1 MAFQTSGEPQRHAD
15 GTPVRTSAAQQTTE
29 MRLWRQRCFA
39 HALTV
44 LLRERF
50 GLDESPEVEEFV
62 YAAVQTVDYH

>member
-1 MAFQTSGEPQRHAD
+1 MAFQTSGEPQRTSD
-15 GTPVRTSAAQQTTE
+15 GTPVRTSEAERKAD
-29 MRLWRQRCFA
+29 MRMWRQRRFA

>member
-1 MAFQTSGEPQRHAD
+1 MAGEPQRHAD
-15 GTPVRTSAAQQTTE
+15 GAPVRTSATQRKAE
-29 MRLWRQRCFA
+29 MRLWRQRRFA
-39 HALTV
+39 HALTI

>member
-1 MAFQTSGEPQRHAD
+1 MAFQTSGEPQRSAD
-15 GTPVRTSAAQQTTE
+15 GTPVRISAAYQKTE
-29 MRLWRQRCFA
+29 MRLWRQRRFA

-62 YAAVQTVDYH
+62 YAAVQAVDYH

>member
-15 GTPVRTSAAQQTTE
+15 GTPVRTSAAQRKAD
-29 MRLWRQRCFA
+29 MRLWRQRRFA